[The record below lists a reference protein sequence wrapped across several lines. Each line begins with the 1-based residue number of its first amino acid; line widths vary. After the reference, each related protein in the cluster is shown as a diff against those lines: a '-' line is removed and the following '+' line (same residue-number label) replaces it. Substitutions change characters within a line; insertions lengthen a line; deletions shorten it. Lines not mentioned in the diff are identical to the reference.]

1 MAPIAPF
8 PPGAGWIE
16 RTCFENALHIS
27 SIPAERERG
36 SRSSEAFHLFCQPSF
51 LLEMLIKC
59 ISYSHCFTYG
69 TFSLVLIECT

>member
-1 MAPIAPF
+1 MAPVTPF

-36 SRSSEAFHLFCQPSF
+36 SRSSEAFHLLPALLSAGDANKMHFLQPLF
-51 LLEMLIKC
+51 HLWNLQPG
-59 ISYSHCFTYG
+59 FD
-69 TFSLVLIECT
+69 